1 MPEDCSEAYRLKA
14 ALKQAMKQEKKNLGR
29 PVKISRESVF
39 EEAYKLLA
47 EDGLDFSVRKLA
59 KALGTGPTTIYNQ
72 FGNRAGLLDAMVQ
85 QGMHTILPDVDLSLP
100 WDEALTQWADAF
112 RCNLLNQ
119 PALLL
124 MSKVALAS
132 KDTLDIVNQVASQIQ
147 KAGYTYDDA
156 VREAQGFFWLVTG
169 SVMLQD
175 MEKAAVSDPHQ
186 RALDIDDSYARLIS
200 NLTIF
205 DKEAGYAK
213 LWQTL
218 LQRNIEGLR
227 ARGNADL
234 AKP

>member
-1 MPEDCSEAYRLKA
+1 
-14 ALKQAMKQEKKNLGR
+14 
-29 PVKISRESVF
+29 
-39 EEAYKLLA
+39 
-47 EDGLDFSVRKLA
+47 
-59 KALGTGPTTIYNQ
+59 
-72 FGNRAGLLDAMVQ
+72 
-85 QGMHTILPDVDLSLP
+85 
-100 WDEALTQWADAF
+100 
-112 RCNLLNQ
+112 
-119 PALLL
+119 
-124 MSKVALAS
+124 
-132 KDTLDIVNQVASQIQ
+132 VASQIQ